1 MCAAETAAPRPA
13 VAAATR
19 QLRRLGVL
27 GGTFDPVHPGH
38 TVAARFV
45 QQALALERVLLIPC
59 GQPVHR
65 HQPLASA
72 PERCAMVALAL
83 AGEPQLQLDR
93 RECQTNAP
101 SYTIDTITALQQEQ
115 PDVSWHLLV
124 GADAF
129 LGLPSW
135 KQWQQLLDRVNL
147 VVRTRPGFAIDEAL
161 MAPELLAQYRRRRVD
176 SPAALASIS
185 QGAIVAIDVRTPDLS
200 STQVRELLKTG
211 GNLGSILHPAVA
223 QHIRTHGL
231 YLPGDQD

>member
-1 MCAAETAAPRPA
+1 MCAAETTTRPA
-13 VAAATR
+13 MAAAR
-19 QLRRLGVL
+19 RPSRRLGVL
-27 GGTFDPVHPGH
+27 GGTFDPVHCGH
-38 TVAARFV
+38 VTAARFV
-45 QQALALERVLLIPC
+45 QLALALESVLLIPC

-65 HQPLASA
+65 QQPLASA

-83 AGEPQLQLDR
+83 AAEPQLQLDR

-101 SYTIDTITALQQEQ
+101 SYTIDTLTALQREQ

-129 LGLPSW
+129 LSLPSW
-135 KQWQQLLDRVNL
+135 KQWQQLLDQVNL
-147 VVRTRPGFAIDEAL
+147 VVMTRPGFAIDEAG
-161 MAPELLAQYRRRRVD
+161 MAPALLAQYQRRRVAN
-176 SPAALASIS
+176 PAALASIG
-185 QGAIVAIDVRTPDLS
+185 QGAIAAIDVRTSDLS